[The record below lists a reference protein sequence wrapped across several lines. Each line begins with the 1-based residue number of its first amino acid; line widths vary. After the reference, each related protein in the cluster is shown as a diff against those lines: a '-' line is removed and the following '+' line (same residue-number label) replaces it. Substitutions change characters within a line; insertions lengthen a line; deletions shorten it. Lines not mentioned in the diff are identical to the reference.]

1 MMNTKTTTD
10 VHTRTQKAVHAG
22 AGENKS
28 SSPEPDQ
35 PHIALIGFMGAGKS
49 AVGKALAH
57 RLKMPF
63 IDLDE
68 VIATEAGMSISEIF
82 KNSGEVAFRA
92 KERRA
97 LRSVLQSDTPCI
109 LATGGGT
116 FIDDTMRENL
126 TERSHT
132 VYLKT
137 DVATLMGRLSNA
149 GEIES
154 RPLLTGPDP
163 ASTVDRLL
171 KKRTPIYELC
181 EKSITTTARSID
193 DVVAEIMRSLQL
205 ERTQRTVRAEIPAA
219 KTEPAPTP
227 ATTVS
232 SRPTQKGEAITIHVQ
247 ASAGDYE
254 VELRP
259 TTGPWI
265 AEGIAERTKG
275 SKLAVVT
282 DTTVARLHAD
292 DFVHSLKKVG
302 KDVILIQVDPGE
314 NSKTLGTANRLYDQL
329 LAHGMTRQDALV
341 SLGGGVVGD
350 LGGFVASTFLRGI
363 GFFQVPTTTLA
374 AVDSS
379 VGGKT
384 AVNTPRGKNLVGTFY
399 PAKKVFIAASH
410 LATQSPRQN
419 AAGLVEA
426 LKMAATLDA
435 ELFDAI
441 VDNAQAL
448 LDFEPQA
455 LLSTLGSSVAIKARV
470 VSEDEREA
478 GLRAVLNYGHTVGH
492 AIEAGENFQ
501 MLHGEA
507 VALGMIAEA
516 QWAEMEGYGNQ
527 VSLSLRHA
535 VEALGFV
542 PEWRKKKIDIDALS
556 VDKKRIGSGV
566 KIPVVSQIGSFDF
579 RTVPVSA
586 LVEFVKRRSTI

>member
-1 MMNTKTTTD
+1 MMKTKITTD
-10 VHTRTQKAVHAG
+10 VQTRTTSRNLQSG
-22 AGENKS
+22 ARENKDS
-28 SSPEPDQ
+28 TQDPSK
-35 PHIALIGFMGAGKS
+35 PHIALVGFMGAGKS
-49 AVGKALAH
+49 AVGKALGQ
-57 RLKMPF
+57 RLKIVF
-63 IDLDE
+63 IDLDA
-68 VIATEAGMSISEIF
+68 VIEQEAGMTIPEIF

-97 LRSVLQSDTPCI
+97 LRTVLQGDTPCI

-116 FIDDTMRENL
+116 FMDETMRENL
-126 TERSHT
+126 SERAQT
-132 VYLKT
+132 VYLKA
-137 DVATLMGRLSNA
+137 DVPTLMGRLSNS

-154 RPLLTGPDP
+154 RPLLAGPDP
-163 ASTVDRLL
+163 ASTLDRLL
-171 KKRTPIYELC
+171 KKRTPIYEQC
-181 EKSITTTARSID
+181 EKSVTTTARTVD
-193 DVVAEIMRSLQL
+193 DVVAEIMRSFQL
-205 ERTQRTVRAEIPAA
+205 ERVQRPVR
-219 KTEPAPTP
+219 TESPGVAQPGP
-227 ATTVS
+227 SQPSVHKRA
-232 SRPTQKGEAITIHVQ
+232 TQKGEATTIEV
-247 ASAGDYE
+247 SSSSGNYE

-259 TTGPWI
+259 TAGPWI
-265 AEGIAERTKG
+265 AEGIAERCKG
-275 SKLAVVT
+275 SKLAVIT

-292 DFVHSLKKVG
+292 DFLQSLKKMG
-302 KDVILIQVDPGE
+302 KDIALIQIEPGE
-314 NSKTLGTANRLYDQL
+314 NSKSLGTASRLYDQL
-329 LAHGMTRQDALV
+329 LEHGMTRQDAVV

-350 LGGFVASTFLRGI
+350 LGGFVASTLLRGV

-419 AAGLVEA
+419 AAGLIEA
-426 LKMAATLDA
+426 LKMAATLDG
-435 ELFDAI
+435 ELFDSI

-448 LDFEPQA
+448 LDFEPQT
-455 LLSTLGSSVAIKARV
+455 LLSILGASVAIKARV

-516 QWAEMEGYGNQ
+516 QWAEMEGYGNK
-527 VSLSLRHA
+527 VSSRLRHA
-535 VEALGFV
+535 VESLGFI

-566 KIPVVSQIGSFDF
+566 KIPIISQIGSFDF

>member
-1 MMNTKTTTD
+1 
-10 VHTRTQKAVHAG
+10 
-22 AGENKS
+22 
-28 SSPEPDQ
+28 
-35 PHIALIGFMGAGKS
+35 
-49 AVGKALAH
+49 
-57 RLKMPF
+57 
-63 IDLDE
+63 
-68 VIATEAGMSISEIF
+68 
-82 KNSGEVAFRA
+82 
-92 KERRA
+92 
-97 LRSVLQSDTPCI
+97 
-109 LATGGGT
+109 
-116 FIDDTMRENL
+116 
-126 TERSHT
+126 
-132 VYLKT
+132 
-137 DVATLMGRLSNA
+137 MGRLSNA

-181 EKSITTTARSID
+181 EKSITTTARSVD

-205 ERTQRTVRAEIPAA
+205 ERAQRTVRAEVPA
-219 KTEPAPTP
+219 TLQEPSPEDTP
-227 ATTVS
+227 KTTVS
-232 SRPTQKGEAITIHVQ
+232 SRPTQKGEAITIHVK
-247 ASAGDYE
+247 AAAGDYE

-292 DFVHSLKKVG
+292 EFVHSLKKVG

-384 AVNTPRGKNLVGTFY
+384 AVNTPRQELVGTFY
-399 PAKKVFIAASH
+399 PAKKVFIAAPSH
-410 LATQSPRQN
+410 TQSPRQN

-435 ELFDAI
+435 DLFDSI

-455 LLSTLGSSVAIKARV
+455 LLSALGSSVAIKARV

-542 PEWRKKKIDIDALS
+542 PEWRKKKIDVDALS

-566 KIPVVSQIGSFDF
+566 KIPVVRKLVHLIFERCRF
-579 RTVPVSA
+579 RHG
-586 LVEFVKRRSTI
+586 

>member
-1 MMNTKTTTD
+1 MMKTKTTTD
-10 VHTRTQKAVHAG
+10 VQTRATGRNLQTG
-22 AGENKS
+22 TRENKDS
-28 SSPEPDQ
+28 TQEPGK
-35 PHIALIGFMGAGKS
+35 PHIALVGFMGAGKS
-49 AVGKALAH
+49 AVGKALGQ
-57 RLKMPF
+57 RLKVVF

-68 VIATEAGMSISEIF
+68 VIVQEAGMSIPDIF

-97 LRSVLQSDTPCI
+97 LRNVLQSDTPCI

-116 FIDDTMRENL
+116 FIDETMRENL
-126 TERSHT
+126 SERAQT

-137 DVATLMGRLSNA
+137 DVATLMGRLSSS

-171 KKRTPIYELC
+171 KKRTPIYEQC
-181 EKSITTTARSID
+181 EKSVTTTARSVE

-205 ERTQRTVRAEIPAA
+205 ERAQRTVRVETPLPEP
-219 KTEPAPTP
+219 EPAQSTMQKR
-227 ATTVS
+227 A
-232 SRPTQKGEAITIHVQ
+232 TQKGGAITINVN
-247 ASAGDYE
+247 ASSGDYE

-259 TTGPWI
+259 AAGPWI
-265 AEGIAERTKG
+265 AEGIAERCKG
-275 SKLAVVT
+275 SKLAVIT

-292 DFVHSLKKVG
+292 DFVHSLKKMG
-302 KDVILIQVDPGE
+302 KDITLIQVEPGE
-314 NSKTLGTANRLYDQL
+314 KSKTLGTASRLYDQL
-329 LAHGMTRQDALV
+329 LEHGMTRQDAVV

-350 LGGFVASTFLRGI
+350 LGGFVASTFLRGV

-410 LATQSPRQN
+410 LATQNPRQN
-419 AAGLVEA
+419 AAGLIEA
-426 LKMAATLDA
+426 LKMASTLDG
-435 ELFDAI
+435 ELFDTI

-448 LDFEPQA
+448 LDFEPQT
-455 LLSTLGSSVAIKARV
+455 LLSILGASVAIKARV

-516 QWAEMEGYGNQ
+516 QWAEMEGYGNK
-527 VSLSLRHA
+527 VSSRLRHA
-535 VEALGFV
+535 VESLGFI

-566 KIPVVSQIGSFDF
+566 KVPIVSQIGSFDF